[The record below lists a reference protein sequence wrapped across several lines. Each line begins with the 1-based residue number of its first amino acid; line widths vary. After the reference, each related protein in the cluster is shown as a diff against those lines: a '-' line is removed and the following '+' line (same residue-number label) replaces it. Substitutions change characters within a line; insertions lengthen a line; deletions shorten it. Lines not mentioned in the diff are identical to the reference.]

1 MLVKGSP
8 GSHLVQKAELM
19 SEVGKNLAGKPLEV
33 ISSAMQEVFGNFNGK
48 LSFQRSPTRWVDS
61 AYVARAAQFVKSLN

>member
-1 MLVKGSP
+1 VSDFSPAQIQGLFGKNFHVRHREVFEQQKDRLVLVKGSP

-33 ISSAMQEVFGNFNGK
+33 ISSAMQ
-48 LSFQRSPTRWVDS
+48 
-61 AYVARAAQFVKSLN
+61 